1 MRQIY
6 IACCIL
12 LGIALLPL
20 PIGFYALVRIVIT
33 IGAIIAAVQ
42 NSKDGLNIWG
52 ILFGILAVLF
62 NPIIPVYLHD
72 KGAWM
77 VIDIIAI
84 IIFICYIKKSKTN
97 EKH

>member
-1 MRQIY
+1 MNYCTFSSTSRFL
-6 IACCIL
+6 CFNKNHHHDR
-12 LGIALLPL
+12 
-20 PIGFYALVRIVIT
+20 GFCY
-33 IGAIIAAVQ
+33 AVQ

-62 NPIIPVYLHD
+62 NPVIPVYLHD

>member
-42 NSKDGLNIWG
+42 NSRDGLNIWG

-62 NPIIPVYLHD
+62 NPVIPVYLHD
-72 KGAWM
+72 KGHGW
-77 VIDIIAI
+77 
-84 IIFICYIKKSKTN
+84 
-97 EKH
+97 